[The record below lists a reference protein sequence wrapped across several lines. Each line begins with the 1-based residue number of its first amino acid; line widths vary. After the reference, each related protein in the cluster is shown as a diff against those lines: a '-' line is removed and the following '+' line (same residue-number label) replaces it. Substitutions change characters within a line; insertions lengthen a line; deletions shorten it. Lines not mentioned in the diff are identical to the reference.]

1 MTSPL
6 RNLSPRSDV
15 HHPRLPQLLRNL
27 RDIGTDFYSLRFR
40 GDEMNDER
48 SYFERSQGATTFD
61 PELQFEADLEAII
74 RASRE
79 KSYEQKED

>member
-1 MTSPL
+1 
-6 RNLSPRSDV
+6 
-15 HHPRLPQLLRNL
+15 
-27 RDIGTDFYSLRFR
+27 
-40 GDEMNDER
+40 MNDER